1 MSKTITEL
9 KKLDNWLIKSLLSGE
24 KYDPYQM
31 RLEYLID

>member
-24 KYDPYQM
+24 KYD
-31 RLEYLID
+31 LIR